1 MISLIILNL
10 AICNDIVLRM
20 SYVVYV
26 RFLNFNFKITS
37 FPYFKNY
44 ILSVNI
50 SGFYKIN
57 MVDIYNLSNSIAG
70 LEVKRV

>member
-10 AICNDIVLRM
+10 TICNDIVLRM
-20 SYVVYV
+20 SYVVHV
-26 RFLNFNFKITS
+26 RLLNFNFQITS
-37 FPYFKNY
+37 FPKLSNY

-57 MVDIYNLSNSIAG
+57 MVDIYNVSNSIAG